1 MPTAKPPRPAREA
14 KSAKRIAAQK
24 AATHA
29 PDSASRPPGV
39 SGARIRERRQELH
52 LSLQELAARTGLT
65 ASFLSLI
72 ERDISDPSL

>member
-1 MPTAKPPRPAREA
+1 MPTAKPRAARA
-14 KSAKRIAAQK
+14 ARSSKRIAAQK
-24 AATHA
+24 AATPA
-29 PDSASRPPGV
+29 PDSAPQRPGV
-39 SGARIRERRQELH
+39 AGARIRERRQELH